1 MKETFFATS
10 CQALAVGASAVLL
23 AVAPAPAQLASLRPQ
38 LEQRIAQHKGT
49 VGVSIIDLATG
60 ERLSIRG
67 DDPVSS
73 ASVIKLPILVELF
86 HQVQRGPLKLTDPII
101 MLASD
106 QRPGSGVLQFLSTPH
121 QLTVGDAATLM
132 IILSDN
138 TATNLIIDKVGI
150 RNVNARMDS
159 LGLKHTRLHAKV
171 FLGTSTSIDTAA
183 TRLWGFGVTT
193 PSDIAEIFA
202 RLYRGQIV
210 SDSASKQMIGIL
222 KNNFD
227 YAEVPRYLPA
237 GVSVAHKTGA
247 LNASRHD
254 CGIVFSKPRDYVI
267 CVMTSDNV
275 DQTWRLD
282 TEARVTIADIAR
294 ITHEFMTSQK

>member
-1 MKETFFATS
+1 MKKTFRAAIAAA
-10 CQALAVGASAVLL
+10 CLAAIPTA
-23 AVAPAPAQLASLRPQ
+23 APAYAQLARLRPQ

-49 VGVSIIDLATG
+49 VGLAIIDLATG
-60 ERLSIRG
+60 EKLSIRG
-67 DDPVSS
+67 EEPFPS

-86 HQVQRGPLKLTDPII
+86 HQIQRGPLKLTDPVI

-106 QRPGSGVLQFLSTPH
+106 QRPGSGILQFLSTPH

-159 LGLKHTRLHAKV
+159 LGLVDTRLHAKI
-171 FLGTSTSIDTAA
+171 FLGTSTTIDSAA
-183 TRLWGFGVTT
+183 SRKWGTGVTT
-193 PSDIAEIFA
+193 PADIAEILA

-210 SDSASKQMIGIL
+210 SDSVSKQMIAIL

-227 YAEVPRYLPA
+227 YSEIPRYLPA
-237 GVSVAHKTGA
+237 DASVAHKTGA

-254 CGIVFSKPRDYVI
+254 CGIVFSKARDYVL
-267 CVMTSDNV
+267 CVMTKDNQ
-275 DQTWRLD
+275 DQSWRID
-282 TEARVTIADIAR
+282 TEGQVTIAELAR
-294 ITHEFMTSQK
+294 ITHQFMTSLK